1 MKRWIIAFLVGFCAY
16 LIASIAL
23 ATVMPASAAAGI
35 GFLVGIVVMVV
46 KARQGRPGTA
56 A

>member
-16 LIASIAL
+16 LITSIAL
-23 ATVMPASAAAGI
+23 ATVTEPRAAGGI
-35 GFLVGIVVMVV
+35 GFVVGIIVMVA